1 MKLKDIKDIPE
12 EPLTPEEER
21 LIVSVTLGCF
31 IPMVFAIILLL
42 LLIIC
47 SNA

>member
-1 MKLKDIKDIPE
+1 MKLKDLKDIPE

-31 IPMVFAIILLL
+31 IPMAVTIILIL

-47 SNA
+47 ANA